1 MSQNIVGSMRSSVVD
16 SWHHLFLVTNVEDYT
31 KETGW
36 DRLVRSLLN
45 DPLLQLKIAHRLE
58 GVVAL
63 ANMLAVLQEAQLI
76 VLALRFGLTVDD
88 RPLNECSRRE
98 VAERLMLSTSRI
110 AQLEREAI
118 ERLRNHIEIACP
130 NIGDL
135 VHRAS

>member
-1 MSQNIVGSMRSSVVD
+1 MSQNIVGSMRSDIVD
-16 SWHHLFLVTNVEDYT
+16 SWHHLFLLTNVADYT

-36 DRLVRSLLN
+36 DRLVRSLLK
-45 DPLLQLKIAHRLE
+45 DPLLHLKIAHRLE
-58 GVVAL
+58 AVVAL

-76 VLALRFGLTVDD
+76 VLTLRFGLTVDD
-88 RPLNECSRRE
+88 RPHVECSRRE

-118 ERLRNHIEIACP
+118 EHLRNQIAIACP
-130 NIGDL
+130 NINDL